1 MRKKNEAI
9 VRERHPIPTD
19 DDILYQLNGSKV
31 FRKLDLTWGF
41 HQIELEQQSRV
52 ITTFITHK
60 GLYRYKRL
68 MLGISSA
75 PELYQHIVEQVL
87 ARCEGAYNIHDDII
101 IYVRSVEEPDNRLQ
115 KTIECIR
122 DKGPTLNPEKCVF
135 RMPQLP
141 FMGYLLSTLTLW
153 LFKILLMASK
163 TP

>member
-1 MRKKNEAI
+1 
-9 VRERHPIPTD
+9 
-19 DDILYQLNGSKV
+19 
-31 FRKLDLTWGF
+31 
-41 HQIELEQQSRV
+41 
-52 ITTFITHK
+52 
-60 GLYRYKRL
+60 

-75 PELYQHIVEQVL
+75 PELYQHTVEQVL
-87 ARCEGAYNIHDDII
+87 AKCEGAYNIHDDII

-153 LFKILLMASK
+153 LFNTLDGFQNTLNDKNNSKNSRWFLLISEFIKEPDVAAIRSSWWRH
-163 TP
+163 

>member
-1 MRKKNEAI
+1 M
-9 VRERHPIPTD
+9 
-19 DDILYQLNGSKV
+19 KV
-31 FRKLDLTWGF
+31 FRKLDLTWRF

-60 GLYRYKRL
+60 GLYRYNRL

-75 PELYQHIVEQVL
+75 PELYQHTVEQVL